1 MASLAANN
9 PRPVM
14 LTEQSVEEQQYEALR
29 RIRHIVK
36 RSEGMTRNEIIK
48 EVRVVAEDGLR
59 LSKAGRER

>member
-1 MASLAANN
+1 MTAF
-9 PRPVM
+9 
-14 LTEQSVEEQQYEALR
+14 TEQSIEQQQYEALR

-59 LSKAGRER
+59 LSREGRER